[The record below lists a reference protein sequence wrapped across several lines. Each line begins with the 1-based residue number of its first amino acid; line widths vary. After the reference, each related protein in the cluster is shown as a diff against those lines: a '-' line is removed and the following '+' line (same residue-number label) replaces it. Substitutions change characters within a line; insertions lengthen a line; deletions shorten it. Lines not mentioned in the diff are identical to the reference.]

1 MSSMTNLELMEIYEN
16 VALIT
21 DQMLNAAKSE
31 DWDLLIELETHCS
44 THVKTLQMNE
54 TQEELT
60 EEMRLRKVDVIKK
73 ILADD
78 REIRVLTEPW
88 MAQLSQI
95 MQSSQSSRLLTKT
108 YGMQQNR

>member
-1 MSSMTNLELMEIYEN
+1 MISMTNLELMEIYEN

-21 DQMLNAAKSE
+21 DKMLNAAKSE

-54 TQEELT
+54 TQDELT
-60 EEMRLRKVDVIKK
+60 EEMRQRKVNVIKK

-88 MAQLSQI
+88 MEQLSQI

>member
-1 MSSMTNLELMEIYEN
+1 MTNLEIMEIYEN
-16 VALIT
+16 VAVIT
-21 DQMLNAAKSE
+21 DKMLNAAKSE

-44 THVKTLQMNE
+44 THVKTLQMNDS
-54 TQEELT
+54 QDELT
-60 EEMRLRKVDVIKK
+60 EEMRQRKVNVIKK

-88 MAQLSQI
+88 MEQLSQI